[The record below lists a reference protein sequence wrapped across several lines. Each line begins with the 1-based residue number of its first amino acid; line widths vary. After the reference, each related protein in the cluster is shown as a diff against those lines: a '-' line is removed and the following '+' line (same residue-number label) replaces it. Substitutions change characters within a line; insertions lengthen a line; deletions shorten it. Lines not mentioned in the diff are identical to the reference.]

1 MCIPLPTFTAYWSLF
16 LFAHQLIWSTGYAY
30 HYVFLFAGESRRTE
44 AKNRIMLEVQCYMME
59 KVHTHNTFLHVH
71 IMKYICVGHRNVRE
85 LIKRKSTSDTPI
97 TFRKKRVPSMTEN
110 RTPQIKLSD
119 CTTGSATVHQCSTS
133 TPGSG
138 TGSSISRGVKRR
150 ATGLTVPPRKVLQ
163 LHNYFS
169 KVDSK

>member
-1 MCIPLPTFTAYWSLF
+1 M
-16 LFAHQLIWSTGYAY
+16 
-30 HYVFLFAGESRRTE
+30 
-44 AKNRIMLEVQCYMME
+44 
-59 KVHTHNTFLHVH
+59 
-71 IMKYICVGHRNVRE
+71 RE
-85 LIKRKSTSDTPI
+85 LIKRKSARETPI
-97 TFRKKRVPSMTEN
+97 TFRKIRVPSTTEN

-119 CTTGSATVHQCSTS
+119 CTTGSAQCSTS

-169 KVDSK
+169 RVEPK